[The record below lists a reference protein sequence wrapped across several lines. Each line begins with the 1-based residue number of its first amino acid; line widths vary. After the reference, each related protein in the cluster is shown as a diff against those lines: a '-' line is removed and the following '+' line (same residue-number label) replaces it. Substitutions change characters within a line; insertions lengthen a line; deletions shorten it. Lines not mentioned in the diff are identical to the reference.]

1 MCLQHY
7 CCYVSAT
14 SFCYVCYI
22 FSSTVFHSLSSF
34 SLCLSQFEDFVM
46 DICFEILDNSKNALK
61 NLAKDIERRCDPIYV
76 SRMIT
81 TMVTVSSK
89 QLTQKLRIWASFM
102 FSLCNSYTYFHS
114 ITSYVTAK
122 IPASQLIFYPH
133 LMCQNTSDIFFFFYI
148 YIVFNIMYDLQRYL
162 HDMLYLPYRW
172 TQTVTGAYLPVS
184 GMSLTMTASHLIGGL
199 AVYQSSDSGAKLGR
213 GQSNMASAGCW
224 LVLPAQVRPSQPFYF
239 PHLVQWF
246 SK

>member
-7 CCYVSAT
+7 CCYVSTT

-114 ITSYVTAK
+114 ISSYVTAK
-122 IPASQLIFYPH
+122 IPASQLKRLIFYPH
-133 LMCQNTSDIFFFFYI
+133 LMCQNTSDIFYFFYI
-148 YIVFNIMYDLQRYL
+148 YSFQYYVWSPEISPWHVISTIQVNANGDRGVLACQWHEPYYDGIA
-162 HDMLYLPYRW
+162 PYRW
-172 TQTVTGAYLPVS
+172 TGSVPILRQWSKTGARAVKYGQCWVLAGVACT
-184 GMSLTMTASHLIGGL
+184 GETFTTLLI
-199 AVYQSSDSGAKLGR
+199 
-213 GQSNMASAGCW
+213 
-224 LVLPAQVRPSQPFYF
+224 PPT
-239 PHLVQWF
+239 
-246 SK
+246 

>member
-7 CCYVSAT
+7 CCYVGTT

-22 FSSTVFHSLSSF
+22 LSSTVFHSLSSC

-89 QLTQKLRIWASFM
+89 QLTHKLRI
-102 FSLCNSYTYFHS
+102 
-114 ITSYVTAK
+114 
-122 IPASQLIFYPH
+122 
-133 LMCQNTSDIFFFFYI
+133 
-148 YIVFNIMYDLQRYL
+148 
-162 HDMLYLPYRW
+162 
-172 TQTVTGAYLPVS
+172 
-184 GMSLTMTASHLIGGL
+184 
-199 AVYQSSDSGAKLGR
+199 
-213 GQSNMASAGCW
+213 
-224 LVLPAQVRPSQPFYF
+224 
-239 PHLVQWF
+239 
-246 SK
+246 